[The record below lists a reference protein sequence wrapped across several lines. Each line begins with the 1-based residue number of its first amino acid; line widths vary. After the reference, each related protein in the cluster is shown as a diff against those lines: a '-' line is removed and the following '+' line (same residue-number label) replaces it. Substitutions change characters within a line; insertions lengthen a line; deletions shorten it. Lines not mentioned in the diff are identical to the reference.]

1 MLHSPLIPVSLLIA
15 AIGGFAQAQFS
26 QGPDVTQIPKGGA
39 HVELNMSRPIPII
52 QASING
58 EGPFPFFLDSGA
70 AGIVLNETFA
80 QELALKI
87 IGTQQVIDM
96 ARGAAIDSDL
106 VSLEQIEIGGAVFT
120 GLSALSSNRTGIHG
134 SSGDAPRGIIGLS
147 TFANCLFTIDY
158 PGGELLIED
167 GQLPQADGQ
176 SILNYESDADSPM
189 PIFTVDVAGTQ
200 YPAHIDSGG
209 SSGITLPYNQIDSLP
224 LEGKPAVVGQARS
237 ASGSFEV
244 YGSKL
249 NGTITLGA
257 YSWASPQVMFVPKIQ
272 WVHFGTGALKR
283 FVITWD
289 QQNQRVRFV
298 DPTGAATDRSQAQQP
313 KRYGI
318 QFNPNQIGAGKLIVD
333 GVIKGMA
340 AEASGLRVGDQILTI
355 DGKNVSG
362 ASQLE
367 LAAIFKRS
375 PLNMTV
381 DRDGKTIK
389 ITMALDEL

>member
-1 MLHSPLIPVSLLIA
+1 MPHSPLIRVFLVMA
-15 AIGGFAQAQFS
+15 AISGSVQAQFS
-26 QGPDVTQIPKGGA
+26 QGPDATNIPKGGA
-39 HVELNMSRPIPII
+39 QVELDMSRPIPII
-52 QASING
+52 HASING

-70 AGIVLNETFA
+70 TGIVLNEAFA
-80 QELALKI
+80 QELKLEI
-87 IGTQQVIDM
+87 IGTQQVVDM

-106 VSLEQIEIGGAVFT
+106 VSLEQVEIGGAIFT

-134 SSGDAPRGIIGLS
+134 SAGGAPRGIIGLS

-158 PGGELLIED
+158 PGGEMLIED
-167 GQLPQADGQ
+167 GQLPQADGR
-176 SILNYESDADSPM
+176 SILDYESDADSTM
-189 PIFTVDVAGTQ
+189 PVFTVDVEGTQ

-224 LEGKPAVVGQARS
+224 LEGKPIVVGQARS

-257 YSWASPQVMFVPKIQ
+257 YSWESPQVMFVPTIQ
-272 WVHFGTGALKR
+272 WVHFGTEALKR
-283 FVITWD
+283 FTITWD
-289 QQNQRVRFV
+289 QQNRRVRFV
-298 DPTGAATDRSQAQQP
+298 DPTGATVDRSQAQRP

-318 QFNPNQIGAGKLIVD
+318 QFNPNQIGSGELVVD
-333 GVIKGMA
+333 GVIEGMA
-340 AEASGLRVGDQILTI
+340 AQTSGLRAGDQILTI
-355 DGKNVSG
+355 NGKSVSG

-367 LAAIFKRS
+367 LATIFKSS

-381 DRDGKTIK
+381 KRDDKIVN
-389 ITMALDEL
+389 ITMALD